1 MATVDKNSVREEIAR
16 LKKDFENLCAE
27 GKVSPEMRALMN
39 SMLLIVEL
47 ILSIFLEKKTRKD
60 NKNSSLP
67 SSQTSKDETSKSD
80 PGSKGKGKEV
90 SGKLSNARTKSTVTV
105 AQAVTCNV
113 CGQPLDQ
120 APCQGYERRTKID
133 IIFEKVVDHVDA
145 EIKECPNCNTT
156 VKGQFPEDMPGPLQ
170 YGNGLKAFVIHL
182 IISQMVAL
190 NRVQK
195 QISAMIGVVISEA
208 TLLKFVWRLYQ
219 ALERWEVKSIE
230 DILQAPSIH
239 VDETSFRVDRKNHWI
254 HVYSSGGTTLKLLHR
269 KRGKEAIVDLNIIP
283 RYGGV
288 IIHDC
293 WASYLSYDH
302 CGHGLCGSHLLRE
315 LTFIVESNQYRWA
328 ANMKKLLQETC
339 HKVAKR
345 EEKCLADKEYANLQK
360 RFRNILTRGDKELP
374 EIPPKPKGKRGKMAK
389 SDAHNLWERLKN
401 NEAAVLLFAKDP
413 YVPFTNNRAER
424 DLRMAKVKQKI
435 SGCFRCQQY
444 AHAYCR
450 ISSYLQTMANKGVN
464 PLVAIQLALAGE
476 IPGVDFDRGE

>member
-1 MATVDKNSVREEIAR
+1 
-16 LKKDFENLCAE
+16 
-27 GKVSPEMRALMN
+27 MN
-39 SMLLIVEL
+39 SMLLVVEL
-47 ILSIFLEKKTRKD
+47 ILSIFL
-60 NKNSSLP
+60 
-67 SSQTSKDETSKSD
+67 
-80 PGSKGKGKEV
+80 
-90 SGKLSNARTKSTVTV
+90 
-105 AQAVTCNV
+105 
-113 CGQPLDQ
+113 
-120 APCQGYERRTKID
+120 
-133 IIFEKVVDHVDA
+133 
-145 EIKECPNCNTT
+145 
-156 VKGQFPEDMPGPLQ
+156 
-170 YGNGLKAFVIHL
+170 
-182 IISQMVAL
+182 SQMVAL

-339 HKVAKR
+339 HKRSSDGKGKTENIRLFSMSAICSCLLSNFKLPANHGKQRR
-345 EEKCLADKEYANLQK
+345 ESSCCHSACFVRAITIIHGQ
-360 RFRNILTRGDKELP
+360 RFMVNKGFPGGQESPILTDNFFSFL
-374 EIPPKPKGKRGKMAK
+374 
-389 SDAHNLWERLKN
+389 
-401 NEAAVLLFAKDP
+401 
-413 YVPFTNNRAER
+413 
-424 DLRMAKVKQKI
+424 
-435 SGCFRCQQY
+435 
-444 AHAYCR
+444 
-450 ISSYLQTMANKGVN
+450 
-464 PLVAIQLALAGE
+464 
-476 IPGVDFDRGE
+476 

>member
-1 MATVDKNSVREEIAR
+1 
-16 LKKDFENLCAE
+16 
-27 GKVSPEMRALMN
+27 MN

-120 APCQGYERRTKID
+120 TPCQGYERRTKID
-133 IIFEKVVDHVDA
+133 IIFEKAVDHVDA

-208 TLLKFVWRLYQ
+208 TLIKFVWRLYQ

-239 VDETSFRVDRKNHWI
+239 VGAPRGRRIPADE
-254 HVYSSGGTTLKLLHR
+254 SSAR
-269 KRGKEAIVDLNIIP
+269 EII
-283 RYGGV
+283 
-288 IIHDC
+288 
-293 WASYLSYDH
+293 
-302 CGHGLCGSHLLRE
+302 GSSR
-315 LTFIVESNQYRWA
+315 
-328 ANMKKLLQETC
+328 
-339 HKVAKR
+339 
-345 EEKCLADKEYANLQK
+345 
-360 RFRNILTRGDKELP
+360 
-374 EIPPKPKGKRGKMAK
+374 
-389 SDAHNLWERLKN
+389 
-401 NEAAVLLFAKDP
+401 
-413 YVPFTNNRAER
+413 
-424 DLRMAKVKQKI
+424 
-435 SGCFRCQQY
+435 
-444 AHAYCR
+444 
-450 ISSYLQTMANKGVN
+450 
-464 PLVAIQLALAGE
+464 
-476 IPGVDFDRGE
+476 